1 VSAAPTLAVAYEADF
16 VEIVAEIRNELADN
30 VLLIEVGGSSV
41 PILEGAIPLEQL
53 ITDSSEMQPAA
64 VSSPDDLYVIFTGGT
79 TGPPKA
85 VMWRQADAFVS
96 ALNGPS
102 PDLDENTTYLDAI
115 ERTVSETPRLVLP
128 APPFMHGG
136 GQWVALAALLSG
148 NTVVIQE
155 VVDHLDCADIWSTVE
170 RERVT
175 MMLVAGNAYGVPL
188 TDDLVA
194 NSYDLSSL
202 KIILTG
208 SVAMTSDVKLALID
222 AIPHIRII
230 ETMGATES
238 GVHLRHVATGNTK
251 RSAGFTASA
260 ETVVLNETKER
271 HLEAGESGTGW
282 LARTGRI
289 PLGYLDDAERT
300 LNTFPII
307 NGVRYSVPGDRAQVL
322 SSGEIEFLGRDSM
335 SINSG
340 GEKIF
345 AEEVEA
351 ALAASPEVFDVVVSS
366 RDHPR
371 WGQEVVALVSLRP
384 GFTVTSEELKERASS
399 HIARYKVPKLI
410 AFVDYV
416 QRNAVGKPD
425 YAWARDQA
433 SKM

>member
-1 VSAAPTLAVAYEADF
+1 MSLVDIQEFVSGLVPDRDALRWRGRTTTHQQLTNRTRRIANAFLQRGLGTVVPRVELEPWQGGQDFVGLYMRNRPEYIELVLGALKARCVPYNINYRYGPAEIRALVSAAPTLAVAYEADF

-41 PILEGAIPLEQL
+41 PILEGAVPLEQL

-115 ERTVSETPRLVLP
+115 VRTVSETPRLVLP

-230 ETMGATES
+230 AVSYT
-238 GVHLRHVATGNTK
+238 HL
-251 RSAGFTASA
+251 
-260 ETVVLNETKER
+260 
-271 HLEAGESGTGW
+271 
-282 LARTGRI
+282 
-289 PLGYLDDAERT
+289 T
-300 LNTFPII
+300 LPTI
-307 NGVRYSVPGDRAQVL
+307 YSV
-322 SSGEIEFLGRDSM
+322 
-335 SINSG
+335 
-340 GEKIF
+340 
-345 AEEVEA
+345 
-351 ALAASPEVFDVVVSS
+351 
-366 RDHPR
+366 
-371 WGQEVVALVSLRP
+371 
-384 GFTVTSEELKERASS
+384 
-399 HIARYKVPKLI
+399 
-410 AFVDYV
+410 
-416 QRNAVGKPD
+416 
-425 YAWARDQA
+425 
-433 SKM
+433 